1 VISVTDGT
9 GTRRVTSRRLATL
22 ILLLLDNE
30 DRLPLDQWRVGELLL
45 TWSGDEAKIAHCH
58 RKDFQSRR
66 SSGSAA

>member
-1 VISVTDGT
+1 MISISDGT
-9 GTRRVTSRRLATL
+9 ATKRVQGKRLSTL

-45 TWSGDEAKIAHCH
+45 TWSGDECRIAHAAP
-58 RKDFQSRR
+58 KDFRSRR